1 VIYCPQTP
9 LQKKIHLLVKE
20 KIVDRKNEYRMK
32 GTIPKQLVSSYNSS
46 YDDNYSF
53 QNILM
58 QLRKI
63 CNHPYLFLE
72 DITSIP
78 DDLYFKD
85 LLEASGKLQVLDKL
99 LDQFIAQKS
108 QVPEHFSFSFLSF

>member
-1 VIYCPQTP
+1 
-9 LQKKIHLLVKE
+9 VKE

-32 GTIPKQLVSSYNSS
+32 GTIQKQLLSSYNSS
-46 YDDNYSF
+46 YDYNYSF
-53 QNILM
+53 QN
-58 QLRKI
+58 I

-108 QVPEHFSFSFLSF
+108 QVPEYFSFSFLSF